1 MAKVTPD
8 NFAAAIE
15 AVLKDYADDV
25 DKNMKAAV
33 KDVTALGAKVLK
45 GNPGGFGGSGKYS
58 KGWTSTVETGRL
70 SAQGTV
76 YNAKLPGL
84 PHLLENGHAKRGGG
98 RVPGKVH
105 IAPVEQQ
112 IEETFT
118 KKLEDTL

>member
-112 IEETFT
+112 I
-118 KKLEDTL
+118 